1 MKIKNL
7 SLFFG
12 SQEIFND
19 INLEIPE
26 NEKIGIV
33 GVNGAGK
40 STFFKL
46 IMGKIEA
53 DEGAI
58 IINKNYNIDYIPQ
71 VIEDEIDNLS
81 IDVFSYIES
90 GRPIKS
96 LEKELHDLYENI
108 GQEKNESKQKNLFKK
123 VDKIEHKLKNYNY
136 YNAEEDLLNIIYGM
150 SIDDKILNSKISEIS
165 GGQKSKITFARLLYS
180 NPDIMLLD
188 EPTNHLDEATKN
200 YVTNYL
206 KNYKGSLFVISHDLV
221 FLNEITTKIL
231 FIDKRNKKMELYDGN
246 YDRFFKLHKEKEE
259 NLNKIIESQNKE
271 EKKLE
276 KFINKYSSS
285 TGKRKRVVQDREK
298 KLEKLILNKIENN
311 PKQKQ
316 IKIDINIE
324 KESSVI
330 PLKVKNLY
338 FKYDKNYI
346 IHNLSF
352 EINRGE
358 KFLIVGPN
366 GVGKTTL
373 LKLIVNKLKEN
384 SGKIKFGTKVKIAYY
399 AQEHEMLNKNKNIL
413 ENFQDINISDK
424 KLRNFLGR
432 FLFYNDD
439 VYKKIFNLS
448 PGERARVSLAKIA
461 LSGANFLVLDEPT
474 NHLDPETQ
482 KIIAQT
488 FKDYKGTMLVVSHN
502 PEFVDN
508 LKVERLL
515 ILPSGKIHFYNIK
528 TIEKYENI
536 NNLKK

>member
-384 SGKIKFGTKVKIAYY
+384 SGEIKFGTKVKIAYY
-399 AQEHEMLNKNKNIL
+399 AQEHEMLNKNQNIL